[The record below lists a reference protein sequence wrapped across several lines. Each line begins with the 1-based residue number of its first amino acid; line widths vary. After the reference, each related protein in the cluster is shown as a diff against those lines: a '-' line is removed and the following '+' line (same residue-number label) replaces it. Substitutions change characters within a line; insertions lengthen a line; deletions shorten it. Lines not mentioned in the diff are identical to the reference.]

1 MKRISC
7 YIILAALGIV
17 VGGNSA
23 HAAPESVNK
32 RIAAE
37 QKISEQD
44 ADKQVDAVINAI
56 RAELVAGNE
65 VTIRN
70 FGRFYLQAR
79 DAREGRNPKTGEKI
93 QIPAKKYPKFASADG
108 LKKAVN
114 Q

>member
-1 MKRISC
+1 MKRLSSC
-7 YIILAALGIV
+7 LILSAFGLLV
-17 VGGNSA
+17 MGNSA
-23 HAAPESVNK
+23 NAAPENVSK
-32 RIAAE
+32 RIASE

-44 ADKQVDAVINAI
+44 ADKQVDTVISAI
-56 RAELVAGNE
+56 RSELVAGNE